1 MVASS
6 SGRVSS
12 YIRNVEV
19 LEAMARCLASGV
31 REREVTESPSCN
43 ACQLTAPARLQHMAT
58 DAFNSSEDISACQ
71 VREQNIL
78 VLA

>member
-31 REREVTESPSCN
+31 RAREVTESPSYN
-43 ACQLTAPARLQHMAT
+43 A
-58 DAFNSSEDISACQ
+58 S
-71 VREQNIL
+71 
-78 VLA
+78 